1 MFYRVA
7 SQQDPSALWQ
17 WESRVIAALE
27 VLLRV
32 LWMYRS
38 LPRSQLRVF
47 FSSSVDG
54 LELLPDRETK
64 GLWSNSI
71 PVEHL
76 LQGRWRTSQSISQLD
91 LRQCELALR
100 TRTSMGMGA
109 PSTGGEPALPE
120 QRRSPSPQG
129 SRDVLDRRRLAL
141 ELGAPRDHDTR
152 YLFTLPTSL
161 PQVLAWMKL
170 RAQVQDG
177 ALQP

>member
-17 WESRVIAALE
+17 WESRVIASLE

-38 LPRSQLRVF
+38 LPRSHLRVF
-47 FSSSVDG
+47 FASSVEG
-54 LELLPDRETK
+54 LDLLPDRETK
-64 GLWSNSI
+64 GLLSNSI
-71 PVEHL
+71 PVDHL

-91 LRQCELALR
+91 LRQFELELR
-100 TRTSMGMGA
+100 TRNSMGMGET
-109 PSTGGEPALPE
+109 STGGEPSVPE
-120 QRRSPSPQG
+120 RRRSTSPQG
-129 SRDVLDRRRLAL
+129 SRDVLDRRRLEV
-141 ELGAPRDHDTR
+141 ELGAPRDHDTL

-177 ALQP
+177 AFQP